1 MIQSIEKPPDRCPIC
16 NIDEDLF
23 QVMEASVRDVD
34 SVKSAKNR
42 VTIEKNRVIADL
54 CMKDEGFR
62 KAYDDYKRI
71 VNQAYIEKKEGQ
83 GESERTSID
92 Q

>member
-1 MIQSIEKPPDRCPIC
+1 MFESRHDHHFVIFIVNLLR
-16 NIDEDLF
+16 F
-23 QVMEASVRDVD
+23 FRTTVGDVD

-83 GESERTSID
+83 GESERTIAD

>member
-1 MIQSIEKPPDRCPIC
+1 M
-16 NIDEDLF
+16 
-23 QVMEASVRDVD
+23 
-34 SVKSAKNR
+34 
-42 VTIEKNRVIADL
+42 IADL
-54 CMKDEGFR
+54 CMKDERFR

-83 GESERTSID
+83 GESERTIVD